1 MEGIELLEHILYNV
15 LLEAS
20 LKVQHVLFPTFFFQ
34 LGPLII
40 PPEANLQT
48 NVCSIPVSKSNYNG
62 FHIKHE
68 FLMTK
73 GLERLNLLKASEIN
87 RSIIKKPFHFF
98 IIIFFNIRR
107 SSIRNT
113 LSSQNV
119 NLSILNIFS
128 TFFFAH
134 VSPGPSFSKIPQ
146 WDKRV

>member
-1 MEGIELLEHILYNV
+1 MEGIELLEHILYNAF
-15 LLEAS
+15 LEAS

-68 FLMTK
+68 FLMSK

-98 IIIFFNIRR
+98 IIIF
-107 SSIRNT
+107 
-113 LSSQNV
+113 L
-119 NLSILNIFS
+119 ILDALLFVIL
-128 TFFFAH
+128 
-134 VSPGPSFSKIPQ
+134 
-146 WDKRV
+146 